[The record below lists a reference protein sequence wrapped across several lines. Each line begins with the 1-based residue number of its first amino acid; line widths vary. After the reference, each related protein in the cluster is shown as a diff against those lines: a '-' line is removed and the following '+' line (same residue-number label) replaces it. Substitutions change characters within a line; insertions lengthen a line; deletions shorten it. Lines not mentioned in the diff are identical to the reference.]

1 MGNNVNGVDNRL
13 LVNRPLKQGQKDGGP
28 DKANKAGEKN
38 TSFRKVLAEKLE
50 EKSGVEFSRH
60 ARNRLISR
68 DIQPGENELRKL
80 KSAVEKA
87 EEKGARDSLIMV
99 DDVAYVVSV
108 ENRTVITALN
118 GDNMRENVFTNIDS
132 AVFM

>member
-1 MGNNVNGVDNRL
+1 MENNINGVDGRL
-13 LVNRPLKQGQKDGGP
+13 LVNRPLKEKRDGEAKKTG
-28 DKANKAGEKN
+28 GKN
-38 TSFRKVLAEKLE
+38 TPFKKVLAKKLK

-60 ARNRLISR
+60 ARNRLMSR
-68 DIQPGENELRKL
+68 DIQPGEKELQKL

-99 DDVAYVVSV
+99 EDVAYVVSV
-108 ENRTVITALN
+108 ENKTVITALN